1 MRRRGRLARTM
12 LRGLL
17 LVGGALGAWGA
28 YDAVADE
35 PAYAAGS
42 SGPCL
47 PGELIDGVRTILG
60 SPLSCAPTAGPNGG
74 EAAEPAARE
83 PAAEPGAGKGTRHS
97 GTDQAPAWIGRGAPP
112 TEQRA
117 GGMPSADAPA
127 PAGRGAATPARDASR
142 ADSSTAPGQSP
153 DPVRPGK
160 GTPTTVGPGGPASA
174 LRPPARPDAAPP
186 APGPPEPAPD
196 PLAPALRPTKPIL
209 ETLDPALRPAKPNLE
224 TLDPVLGPTTPIG
237 QALGLAEPVVETLEP
252 VLGLVEPVVDALAP
266 VLDVAQPSPGGPTG
280 PRTPPASVGGVRSPA
295 TTPPPVT
302 AAPPGTAHATPA
314 APVDPRGRWSGSTFR
329 PSGGDRSAAGDAE
342 AIRHRPPAGDPG
354 HAHHGTPAGCGST
367 AGHSAA
373 GCWSGI
379 TEGALSWAWHPE
391 LWPLGGQPARSDKLT
406 HRASRPDTRPA

>member
-1 MRRRGRLARTM
+1 M

-47 PGELIDGVRTILG
+47 LGELIDGVRTNLG
-60 SPLSCAPTAGPNGG
+60 SPLSCAPTDGPNGD

-127 PAGRGAATPARDASR
+127 
-142 ADSSTAPGQSP
+142 
-153 DPVRPGK
+153 
-160 GTPTTVGPGGPASA
+160 
-174 LRPPARPDAAPP
+174 
-186 APGPPEPAPD
+186 
-196 PLAPALRPTKPIL
+196 LRPTKPI
-209 ETLDPALRPAKPNLE
+209 LE

-237 QALGLAEPVVETLEP
+237 SALGLAEPVVETLEP

-280 PRTPPASVGGVRSPA
+280 DRTPPESVGGVRSPA

-302 AAPPGTAHATPA
+302 AAPTGTAHAAPA
-314 APVDPRGRWSGSTFR
+314 APVDPHGRWSGSTFR
-329 PSGGDRSAAGDAE
+329 PPGDDRSTAGDAE

-354 HAHHGTPAGCGST
+354 RAHHGTPAGCGVP
-367 AGHSAA
+367 
-373 GCWSGI
+373 
-379 TEGALSWAWHPE
+379 EGALSWAWHPE